1 MTANK
6 GLTARLRRALK
17 RLLLVID
24 RYRVTAAERIFLRNV
39 RDSVPRCDSNGPVV
53 LLEAV
58 EDHYYLVLFACIV
71 SRLSA
76 EQSIDVQQFLPRS
89 LRPGFSRSWLH
100 AVKSLMFY
108 NRLTDRKWMRLY
120 SSFCRCVAYRSS
132 ASLLSRS
139 SLADLVEARRIW
151 KNLTSGE
158 MLEELTIAGIKVGDL
173 IYDSYLRFKPAETV
187 DLRSAYLWL
196 VIWQT
201 LRDLRQARAY
211 MLNVRPRMFL
221 ATFSTYIQHG
231 VAVRVALA
239 AGIEV
244 FTFGNHQ
251 EFYKQLKSTDWVH
264 TRNPDGYR
272 SGFARLE
279 DPAPKLE
286 EAERA
291 LSARLAGG
299 IDAATAYMKRSAY
312 AGTAELPE
320 GIQGSLLVFLHDFFD
335 SPHCYRGM
343 IFPDFWE
350 WATFTLS
357 LARRAGIK
365 VFVKPHPNQIES
377 SEPVVQRLM
386 AEYPETTCLSIDT
399 SNARLAEAGV
409 ACAITVY
416 GTISHEMA
424 YLGVPSIAA
433 GHNPH
438 ISFSFCHTARDRDEY
453 ARLILNHRSLLHS
466 PEKLRRES
474 LEFYYMHNLKNAE
487 EAPLRDALIRFRA
500 RLISQNGLLNSGA
513 DFLSFAAGIDASA
526 GFRKACG
533 DLAAR
538 LAGRDDALRNPG
550 PLVRERASA
559 V

>member
-1 MTANK
+1 MHALPAT
-6 GLTARLRRALK
+6 LTRTRK
-17 RLLLVID
+17 WLLSLVD
-24 RYRVTAAERIFLRNV
+24 RYRITAAERTFLRSIPDPV
-39 RDSVPRCDSNGPVV
+39 RRSDHKSPVV

-58 EDHYYLVLFACIV
+58 EDHYNLLLFACIV
-71 SRLSA
+71 SRLAA
-76 EQSIDVQQFLPRS
+76 EHPIDTHQFLPRS
-89 LRPGFSRSWLH
+89 LRPGSSRSWYYAL
-100 AVKSLMFY
+100 KSLAFW

-120 SSFCRCVAYRSS
+120 SSFCRRVAYK
-132 ASLLSRS
+132 ASGPFLSRS
-139 SLADLVEARRIW
+139 SLRDLIEARRIW
-151 KNLTSGE
+151 KKLESKE
-158 MLEELTIAGIKVGDL
+158 MLEDLTITGIKVGDL
-173 IYDSYLRFKPAETV
+173 VYDSYLRFKPAATV
-187 DLRSAYLWL
+187 DLRSAYLWI

-211 MLNVRPRMFL
+211 MFGVKPRMFI

-239 AGIEV
+239 AGVEV
-244 FTFGNHQ
+244 FTFGNHY
-251 EFYKQLKSTDWVH
+251 EFYKQLKLTDWAH
-264 TRNPDGYR
+264 TRNPDGYH

-291 LSARLAGG
+291 LSARLSGG
-299 IDAATAYMKRSAY
+299 IDAATAYMRRSAY

-320 GIQGSLLVFLHDFFD
+320 GIEGSLLVFLHDFFD

-350 WATFTLS
+350 WATFTLN
-357 LARRAGIK
+357 LARREGIK

-377 SEPVVQRLM
+377 SKAVVQQLM
-386 AEYPETTCLSIDT
+386 AQYPEATFLSTDT
-399 SNARLAEAGV
+399 SNAQLAKAGV
-409 ACAITVY
+409 ACAVTVY

-438 ISFSFCHTARDRDEY
+438 VSFSFCHTARNRNEY
-453 ARLILNHRSLLHS
+453 ARLILSHRSLLRS

-474 LEFYYMHNLKNAE
+474 LEFYYMHNLRIAE
-487 EAPLRDALIRFRA
+487 EEARLRDALIRFRT
-500 RLISQNGLLNSGA
+500 RLISEGGTLKSGA
-513 DFLSFAAGIDASA
+513 EFLSFASEIDALPA
-526 GFRKACG
+526 FRGACA
-533 DLAAR
+533 DLAAH
-538 LAGRDDALRNPG
+538 LADRDDALRDPG
-550 PLVRERASA
+550 PLVRERVSA